1 MNLRAR
7 IIAACMI
14 LAAFAAGP
22 CAAAPQ
28 SAQANPSSEAKM
40 AAALTSFGTGLSA
53 NELDALSLHAPG
65 SGQAMQLQPSSFAAS
80 LALTPT
86 FALDGG
92 YRIDTAR
99 RFASYD
105 QALDPLRDTGSFL
118 ALADGG
124 RYAGVTAIANSN
136 LGLRLGVSNW
146 TGRLD
151 NTVVDGA
158 AIGLPAVYDTSHVN
172 SVLAG
177 VTWNFK
183 DWVGVGFNA
192 ISSFRSG
199 MPLGYASVAP
209 LTQSAATQ
217 ALQISARVNIGS
229 NWVTTAAFGEGL
241 TQLRQR
247 DGVPT
252 SLDAQTF
259 AITVA
264 KRGVFGG
271 DAVGFSFSRPA
282 PGSVGGVCS
291 LGNATDELP
300 PVMAAAAAR
309 APETDFQLGYVT
321 SFLGGR
327 LALQTNAAFQVN
339 PQGQSGASAVSLLSR
354 AKIKF

>member
-1 MNLRAR
+1 MSMRAR
-7 IIAACMI
+7 IIAACTI

-28 SAQANPSSEAKM
+28 SSEAKTS
-40 AAALTSFGTGLSA
+40 AALTSFGGGLSA
-53 NELDALSLHAPG
+53 NDLDALSFHVPG
-65 SGQAMQLQPSSFAAS
+65 SGQAVQLQLSSFAAS

-105 QALDPLRDTGSFL
+105 QALDPLLDTSSFL

-124 RYAGVTAIANSN
+124 RYAGLTAIANSD

-151 NTVVDGA
+151 NAAMDGA

-183 DWVGVGFNA
+183 DWVGIGFNA

-199 MPLGYASVAP
+199 LPFGYASGAP
-209 LTQSAATQ
+209 LIQSAATQ
-217 ALQISARVNIGS
+217 ALQISARVNLGS
-229 NWVTTAAFGEGL
+229 NWVTTAEFGEGL

-247 DGVPT
+247 DGVAT

-264 KRGVFGG
+264 KRGVFGS

-282 PGSVGGVCS
+282 PGSVGGFGS
-291 LGNATDELP
+291 LVSSTDDLP
-300 PVMAAAAAR
+300 PVMAAAAR
-309 APETDFQLGYVT
+309 TPETDFQLGYVT
-321 SFLGGR
+321 SFLHDR
-327 LALQTNAAFQVN
+327 LVLQTNAAYQVN